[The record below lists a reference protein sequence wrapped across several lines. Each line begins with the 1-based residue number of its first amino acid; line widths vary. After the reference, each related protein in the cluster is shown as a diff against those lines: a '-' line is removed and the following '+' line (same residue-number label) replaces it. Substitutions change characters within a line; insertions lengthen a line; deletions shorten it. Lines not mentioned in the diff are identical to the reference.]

1 MQTTQNDILSF
12 DASIKGGVKKQSK
25 NAQKGGKEDGEFLSM
40 VLDAAAKKG
49 ENLSEKDLKEMAK
62 AVNLSAQT
70 AQNQQAKAPVQST
83 DVKEILGEEAAEN
96 LFENA
101 TFMQL
106 LQILEMLSGGEKISK
121 FPNFE
126 NRLAKALSNEAT
138 LNELRGAKNLNEL
151 IEIAN
156 KLNLGLENIEVTQVQ
171 ADELGEMFP
180 SLAKKDFFEPVT
192 PKKNFAFSE
201 LKNKVEEAINAN
213 EPEPKD
219 TLNKLLAAVQEEQ
232 TKPQNKSEAT
242 PTKAENNTQNLAQN
256 AKILREAVKNTNEST
271 DENEPIL
278 QDEKE
283 QKPSPKAENELNL
296 TAAKSEK
303 SVLGQDSKKINLQ
316 NLLFPEREN
325 AEEQIL
331 TETQSDNGE
340 NSEINAMVKDVIS
353 NAKAQSRNFQAVRE
367 TFDNFSSNLKEQV
380 AAYKS
385 PFMRF
390 NITLNPLNLGE
401 VEITMVNRGN
411 NLHINFNSNT
421 QTMNLFLQN
430 QAEFKNSLV
439 NMGFTELEMNFSD
452 QNQQKKEQG
461 QKSYK
466 GSKFNAEDAEHGEP
480 AAPRLELVIPRYV

>member
-25 NAQKGGKEDGEFLSM
+25 SSQKGGKEDGEFLSM

-49 ENLSEKDLKEMAK
+49 ENLSEKDLKEIAK

-70 AQNQQAKAPVQST
+70 AQNQQTKAPIQST

-126 NRLAKALSNEAT
+126 NRLAKVLSSETT

-156 KLNLGLENIEVTQVQ
+156 KLNLGLENIEVTQAQ
-171 ADELGEMFP
+171 ADELGEKFP
-180 SLAKKDFFEPVT
+180 NLAKKDFFEPVT

-232 TKPQNKSEAT
+232 NKTQPKDANA
-242 PTKAENNTQNLAQN
+242 KAQDAQNLAQN
-256 AKILREAVKNTNEST
+256 SKIIKEAVKNKDKKEAN
-271 DENEPIL
+271 L
-278 QDEKE
+278 KDEK
-283 QKPSPKAENELNL
+283 PNLKAESELNL

-316 NLLFPEREN
+316 NLLFPERES
-325 AEEQIL
+325 AEEQVL
-331 TETQSDNGE
+331 TEPQSEGSE
-340 NSEINAMVKDVIS
+340 NSELNAMVKDVIS
-353 NAKAQSRNFQAVRE
+353 NAKAQTRNFQAVRE

-411 NLHINFNSNT
+411 NLHINFSSNT

-466 GSKFNAEDAEHGEP
+466 GSKFNADDAEQGEA
-480 AAPRLELVIPRYV
+480 AAPRLELVVPRYV

>member
-25 NAQKGGKEDGEFLSM
+25 SSQKGGKEDGAFLSM

-70 AQNQQAKAPVQST
+70 AQNGQIKAPIQST

-126 NRLAKALSNEAT
+126 NRLAKALSSETT

-171 ADELGEMFP
+171 ADELGEKFP
-180 SLAKKDFFEPVT
+180 NLAKKDFFEPVT
-192 PKKNFAFSE
+192 PKKNLAFSE
-201 LKNKVEEAINAN
+201 LKNKVEETISAS

-232 TKPQNKSEAT
+232 NKAQ
-242 PTKAENNTQNLAQN
+242 PKDANAKAQDAQNLAQN
-256 AKILREAVKNTNEST
+256 SKIIKEAVKNDGEKETN
-271 DENEPIL
+271 L
-278 QDEKE
+278 KDEK
-283 QKPSPKAENELNL
+283 PNLKAENELNL

-303 SVLGQDSKKINLQ
+303 SILGQDSKKINLQ

-331 TETQSDNGE
+331 TKTQSDNGE
-340 NSEINAMVKDVIS
+340 NSELNAMVKDVIS

-411 NLHINFNSNT
+411 NLHINFSSNT

-452 QNQQKKEQG
+452 QNQSKKEQG
-461 QKSYK
+461 HKSYK
-466 GSKFNAEDAEHGEP
+466 GSKFSSDDAEQSEP
-480 AAPRLELVIPRYV
+480 AAPRLELVVPRYV

>member
-25 NAQKGGKEDGEFLSM
+25 NAQKGGKEDGAFLSM

-70 AQNQQAKAPVQST
+70 AQNGQIKAPIQST

-126 NRLAKALSNEAT
+126 NRLAKALSSETT

-156 KLNLGLENIEVTQVQ
+156 KLNLGLENIEVTQAQ
-171 ADELGEMFP
+171 ADELVEKFP

-192 PKKNFAFSE
+192 PKKNFAFSK
-201 LKNKVEEAINAN
+201 LKNKVEEAISAN

-232 TKPQNKSEAT
+232 NKTQPKDANA
-242 PTKAENNTQNLAQN
+242 KAQDAQNLAQN
-256 AKILREAVKNTNEST
+256 SKIIKEAVKNE
-271 DENEPIL
+271 
-278 QDEKE
+278 DEKE
-283 QKPSPKAENELNL
+283 ANLKDEKPNLKAESELNL

-303 SVLGQDSKKINLQ
+303 SVLSQDSKKINLQ
-316 NLLFPEREN
+316 NLLFPERES
-325 AEEQIL
+325 AEEQVL
-331 TETQSDNGE
+331 TEPQSEGSE
-340 NSEINAMVKDVIS
+340 NSELNAMVKDVIS
-353 NAKAQSRNFQAVRE
+353 NAKAQTRNFQAVRE

-411 NLHINFNSNT
+411 NLHINFSSNT

-466 GSKFNAEDAEHGEP
+466 GSKFNADGIEQVEA
-480 AAPRLELVIPRYV
+480 AAPRLELVVPRYV

>member
-25 NAQKGGKEDGEFLSM
+25 NAQKGDKEDGAFLSM

-62 AVNLSAQT
+62 AVNLSTQT
-70 AQNQQAKAPVQST
+70 AQNQQTKEPVQST

-126 NRLAKALSNEAT
+126 NRLAKALSSETT

-156 KLNLGLENIEVTQVQ
+156 KLNLGLENIEVTQEQ
-171 ADELGEMFP
+171 ADELGEKFP

-201 LKNKVEEAINAN
+201 LKNKVEETINAN

-232 TKPQNKSEAT
+232 KKTQPKDANAKVQDA
-242 PTKAENNTQNLAQN
+242 QNLAQN
-256 AKILREAVKNTNEST
+256 SKIIKEAVKNDGEKETN
-271 DENEPIL
+271 L
-278 QDEKE
+278 KDEK
-283 QKPSPKAENELNL
+283 PNLKAEGELNL
-296 TAAKSEK
+296 SAVKSEK
-303 SVLGQDSKKINLQ
+303 SGLGQDSKKINLQ
-316 NLLFPEREN
+316 NLLFPERES
-325 AEEQIL
+325 AEEQVL
-331 TETQSDNGE
+331 TEPQSEGSE
-340 NSEINAMVKDVIS
+340 NSELNAMVKDVIS
-353 NAKAQSRNFQAVRE
+353 NAKAQTRNFQAVRE

-411 NLHINFNSNT
+411 NLHINFSSNT

-466 GSKFNAEDAEHGEP
+466 GSKFNAGGTEQVEA
-480 AAPRLELVIPRYV
+480 AAPRLELVVPRYV

>member
-25 NAQKGGKEDGEFLSM
+25 NAQKGGKEDGAFLSM

-49 ENLSEKDLKEMAK
+49 ENLSDKDLKEMAK

-70 AQNQQAKAPVQST
+70 AQNGQTKAPTQST

-126 NRLAKALSNEAT
+126 NRLAKALSSETT

-156 KLNLGLENIEVTQVQ
+156 KLNLGLENIEVTQAQ
-171 ADELGEMFP
+171 ADELGEKFP

-232 TKPQNKSEAT
+232 NKTQPKDIGA
-242 PTKAENNTQNLAQN
+242 KAQDTQNLAQN
-256 AKILREAVKNTNEST
+256 SKIIKEAVKNEGEKEAN
-271 DENEPIL
+271 L
-278 QDEKE
+278 KDEK
-283 QKPSPKAENELNL
+283 PNPKAEGELNL
-296 TAAKSEK
+296 TATKSEK
-303 SVLGQDSKKINLQ
+303 SGLGQDSKKINLQ
-316 NLLFPEREN
+316 NLLFPERES

-331 TETQSDNGE
+331 TETQSEGGE
-340 NSEINAMVKDVIS
+340 NSELNAMVKDVIS
-353 NAKAQSRNFQAVRE
+353 NAKAQTRNFQAVRE

-452 QNQQKKEQG
+452 QNQPKKEQG

-466 GSKFNAEDAEHGEP
+466 GSKFNADDAEQGEP
-480 AAPRLELVIPRYV
+480 VAPRLELVVPRYV

>member
-25 NAQKGGKEDGEFLSM
+25 SSQKGGKEDGAFLSM

-62 AVNLSAQT
+62 AVNLSTQT
-70 AQNQQAKAPVQST
+70 AQNQQTKAPIQST

-126 NRLAKALSNEAT
+126 NRLAKALSSETT

-156 KLNLGLENIEVTQVQ
+156 KLNLGLENIEVTQAQ
-171 ADELGEMFP
+171 ADELGEKFP
-180 SLAKKDFFEPVT
+180 SLAKKDFFEPVV

-201 LKNKVEEAINAN
+201 LKNKVEETISAS

-232 TKPQNKSEAT
+232 NKAQ
-242 PTKAENNTQNLAQN
+242 PKDANAKAQDAQNLAQN
-256 AKILREAVKNTNEST
+256 SKIIKEAVKNDGEKETN
-271 DENEPIL
+271 L
-278 QDEKE
+278 KDEK
-283 QKPSPKAENELNL
+283 PNLKAENELNL

-316 NLLFPEREN
+316 NLLFPERES

-340 NSEINAMVKDVIS
+340 NSELNAMVKDVIS

-466 GSKFNAEDAEHGEP
+466 GSKFSSDDAEQSEP
-480 AAPRLELVIPRYV
+480 SAPRLELVVPRYV

>member
-12 DASIKGGVKKQSK
+12 DASVKGGVKKQSK
-25 NAQKGGKEDGEFLSM
+25 SSQKGGKEDGAFLSM

-70 AQNQQAKAPVQST
+70 TQNQQTKAPIQST

-126 NRLAKALSNEAT
+126 NRLAKALSSETT

-156 KLNLGLENIEVTQVQ
+156 KLNLGLENIEVTQAQ
-171 ADELGEMFP
+171 ADELGEKFP
-180 SLAKKDFFEPVT
+180 SLAKKDFFEPVV

-201 LKNKVEEAINAN
+201 LKNKVEETISAS

-232 TKPQNKSEAT
+232 NKAQ
-242 PTKAENNTQNLAQN
+242 PKDANAKAQDAQNLAQN
-256 AKILREAVKNTNEST
+256 SKIIKEAVKNDGEKETN
-271 DENEPIL
+271 L
-278 QDEKE
+278 KDEK
-283 QKPSPKAENELNL
+283 PNLKAESELNL

-325 AEEQIL
+325 NEEQIL

-340 NSEINAMVKDVIS
+340 NSELNAMVKDVIS

-466 GSKFNAEDAEHGEP
+466 GSKFNAGGAEQGEA
-480 AAPRLELVIPRYV
+480 AAPRLELVVPRYV

>member
-12 DASIKGGVKKQSK
+12 DASIKGDVKKQSK
-25 NAQKGGKEDGEFLSM
+25 NAQKGGKEDGAFLSM

-70 AQNQQAKAPVQST
+70 AQNQQTKAPIQST

-126 NRLAKALSNEAT
+126 NRLAKALSSETT

-171 ADELGEMFP
+171 ADELGEKFP

-201 LKNKVEEAINAN
+201 LKNKVEETINAN

-219 TLNKLLAAVQEEQ
+219 TLNKLLQEVS
-232 TKPQNKSEAT
+232 KPKTQSNET
-242 PTKAENNTQNLAQN
+242 TTVNKAEEVSEENISALNAKNVKEKPENNNTADE
-256 AKILREAVKNTNEST
+256 ILKADKKE
-271 DENEPIL
+271 
-278 QDEKE
+278 EKR
-283 QKPSPKAENELNL
+283 
-296 TAAKSEK
+296 
-303 SVLGQDSKKINLQ
+303 VNLQ
-316 NLLFPEREN
+316 SLLYPEREQDQG
-325 AEEQIL
+325 EQ
-331 TETQSDNGE
+331 TEQNSNQNSD
-340 NSEINAMVKDVIS
+340 SELNAMVKDVIS
-353 NAKAQSRNFQAVRE
+353 NAKAQTRNFQAVRE

-452 QNQQKKEQG
+452 QNQPKKEQG

-466 GSKFNAEDAEHGEP
+466 GSKFNADDAEQSEP
-480 AAPRLELVIPRYV
+480 STPRLELVVPRYV

>member
-70 AQNQQAKAPVQST
+70 AQNGQIKAPIQST

-126 NRLAKALSNEAT
+126 NRLAKALSSETT

-156 KLNLGLENIEVTQVQ
+156 KLNLGLENIEVTQAQ
-171 ADELGEMFP
+171 ADELGEKFP
-180 SLAKKDFFEPVT
+180 SLAKKDFFESVA

-201 LKNKVEEAINAN
+201 LKNKVEETINAS

-232 TKPQNKSEAT
+232 NKAQ
-242 PTKAENNTQNLAQN
+242 PKDANAKAQDAQNLAQN
-256 AKILREAVKNTNEST
+256 SKIIKEAVKNK
-271 DENEPIL
+271 
-278 QDEKE
+278 DEKE
-283 QKPSPKAENELNL
+283 ANLKDEKPNFKAESELNL

-316 NLLFPEREN
+316 NLLFPERES
-325 AEEQIL
+325 AEEQVL
-331 TETQSDNGE
+331 TEPQSEGSE
-340 NSEINAMVKDVIS
+340 NSELNAMVKDVIS
-353 NAKAQSRNFQAVRE
+353 NAKAQTRNFQAVRE

-411 NLHINFNSNT
+411 NLHINFSSNT

-466 GSKFNAEDAEHGEP
+466 GSKFNADGTEQVEA
-480 AAPRLELVIPRYV
+480 AAPRLELVVPRYV

>member
-25 NAQKGGKEDGEFLSM
+25 NAQKGGKEDGVFLSM

-70 AQNQQAKAPVQST
+70 AQNGQIKAPIQST

-126 NRLAKALSNEAT
+126 NRLAKALSSETT

-156 KLNLGLENIEVTQVQ
+156 KLNLGLENIEVTQAQ
-171 ADELGEMFP
+171 ADELGEKFP

-232 TKPQNKSEAT
+232 NKAQ
-242 PTKAENNTQNLAQN
+242 PKDANLAQN
-256 AKILREAVKNTNEST
+256 SKIIKEAVKNE
-271 DENEPIL
+271 
-278 QDEKE
+278 DEKE
-283 QKPSPKAENELNL
+283 VNLKDEKPNLKAESELNL
-296 TAAKSEK
+296 TAVKSEK
-303 SVLGQDSKKINLQ
+303 SGLGQDSKKINLQ
-316 NLLFPEREN
+316 NLLFPERESV
-325 AEEQIL
+325 EEQVL
-331 TETQSDNGE
+331 TEPQSDGSE
-340 NSEINAMVKDVIS
+340 NSELNAMVKDVIS
-353 NAKAQSRNFQAVRE
+353 NAKAQTRNFQAVRE
-367 TFDNFSSNLKEQV
+367 TLDNFSSNLKEQV

-411 NLHINFNSNT
+411 NLHINFSSNT

-466 GSKFNAEDAEHGEP
+466 GSKFNADGTEQVEA
-480 AAPRLELVIPRYV
+480 AAPRLELVVPRYV

>member
-25 NAQKGGKEDGEFLSM
+25 NAQKGGKEDGAFLSM

-49 ENLSEKDLKEMAK
+49 ENLSEKDLKEIAK

-70 AQNQQAKAPVQST
+70 VQNGQIKAPIQST
-83 DVKEILGEEAAEN
+83 DVKEILGEEAAKN

-126 NRLAKALSNEAT
+126 NRLAKALSSETT

-156 KLNLGLENIEVTQVQ
+156 KLNLGLENIEVTQEQ
-171 ADELGEMFP
+171 ADELGEKFP
-180 SLAKKDFFEPVT
+180 SLAKKDFFESVA

-201 LKNKVEEAINAN
+201 LKNKVEEAISAN

-232 TKPQNKSEAT
+232 NKAR
-242 PTKAENNTQNLAQN
+242 PKDANAKAQDTQNLAQN
-256 AKILREAVKNTNEST
+256 SKIIKEAVKNE
-271 DENEPIL
+271 
-278 QDEKE
+278 DEKE
-283 QKPSPKAENELNL
+283 ANLKDEKPNLKAESELNL

-303 SVLGQDSKKINLQ
+303 SGFGQDSKKINLQ
-316 NLLFPEREN
+316 NLLFPERES
-325 AEEQIL
+325 AEEQVL
-331 TETQSDNGE
+331 TEPQSEGSE
-340 NSEINAMVKDVIS
+340 NSELNAMVKDVIS
-353 NAKAQSRNFQAVRE
+353 NAKAQTRNFQAVRE

-411 NLHINFNSNT
+411 NLHINFSSNT

-466 GSKFNAEDAEHGEP
+466 GSKFNAGGTEQGEP
-480 AAPRLELVIPRYV
+480 VAPRLELVVPRYV

>member
-25 NAQKGGKEDGEFLSM
+25 NVQKGGKEDGEFLSM

-70 AQNQQAKAPVQST
+70 AQNQQTKAPIQST

-126 NRLAKALSNEAT
+126 NRLAKALSSETT

-156 KLNLGLENIEVTQVQ
+156 KLNLGLENIEVTQAQ
-171 ADELGEMFP
+171 ADELGEKFP

-201 LKNKVEEAINAN
+201 LKNKVEDTISAS

-232 TKPQNKSEAT
+232 NKAR
-242 PTKAENNTQNLAQN
+242 PKDIGAKAQDAQNLAQN
-256 AKILREAVKNTNEST
+256 SKIIKEAVKNDGEKETN
-271 DENEPIL
+271 L
-278 QDEKE
+278 KDEK
-283 QKPSPKAENELNL
+283 PNLKAESELNL

-340 NSEINAMVKDVIS
+340 NNELNAMVKDVIS

-367 TFDNFSSNLKEQV
+367 TLDNFSSNLKEQV

-411 NLHINFNSNT
+411 NLHINFSSNT

-452 QNQQKKEQG
+452 QNQPKKEQG

-466 GSKFNAEDAEHGEP
+466 GSKFGSGNAEQSEP
-480 AAPRLELVIPRYV
+480 SAPRLELVVPRYV

>member
-25 NAQKGGKEDGEFLSM
+25 NAQKGGKEDGAFLSM

-70 AQNQQAKAPVQST
+70 VQNGQIKAPIQST

-126 NRLAKALSNEAT
+126 NRLAKALSSETT

-156 KLNLGLENIEVTQVQ
+156 KLNLGLENIEVTQAQ
-171 ADELGEMFP
+171 ADELGEKFP

-232 TKPQNKSEAT
+232 NKAQ
-242 PTKAENNTQNLAQN
+242 PKDANTKAQDTQNLAQN
-256 AKILREAVKNTNEST
+256 SKIIKEAVKNE
-271 DENEPIL
+271 
-278 QDEKE
+278 DEKE
-283 QKPSPKAENELNL
+283 ANLKDEKPNLKAEGELNL

-303 SVLGQDSKKINLQ
+303 SGLSQDSKKINLQ
-316 NLLFPEREN
+316 NLLFPERES

-331 TETQSDNGE
+331 TETQSEGSE
-340 NSEINAMVKDVIS
+340 NSELNAMVKDVIS

-411 NLHINFNSNT
+411 NLHINFSSNT

-466 GSKFNAEDAEHGEP
+466 GSKFNAGDTEQVEA
-480 AAPRLELVIPRYV
+480 AAPRLELVVPRYV

>member
-25 NAQKGGKEDGEFLSM
+25 NAQKGGKEDGAFLSM
-40 VLDAAAKKG
+40 VLDAAAKQG

-70 AQNQQAKAPVQST
+70 VQNGQIKAPIQST

-126 NRLAKALSNEAT
+126 NRLAKALSSETT

-156 KLNLGLENIEVTQVQ
+156 KLNLGLENIEVTQEQ
-171 ADELGEMFP
+171 ADELGEKFL

-232 TKPQNKSEAT
+232 NKAR
-242 PTKAENNTQNLAQN
+242 PKDIGAKAQDTQNLAQN
-256 AKILREAVKNTNEST
+256 SKIIKEAVKNE
-271 DENEPIL
+271 
-278 QDEKE
+278 DEKE
-283 QKPSPKAENELNL
+283 ANLKEEKPDLKAEGELNL

-303 SVLGQDSKKINLQ
+303 SGLGQDSKKINLQ
-316 NLLFPEREN
+316 NLLFPERES
-325 AEEQIL
+325 AEEQVL
-331 TETQSDNGE
+331 TEPQSEGSE
-340 NSEINAMVKDVIS
+340 NSELSAMVKDVIS
-353 NAKAQSRNFQAVRE
+353 NAKAQTRNFQAVRE

-411 NLHINFNSNT
+411 NLHINFSSNT

-466 GSKFNAEDAEHGEP
+466 GSKFNAGGTEQVEA
-480 AAPRLELVIPRYV
+480 AAPRLELVVPRYV

>member
-25 NAQKGGKEDGEFLSM
+25 NAQKGGKEDGAFLSM

-70 AQNQQAKAPVQST
+70 VQNGQIKAPIQST

-126 NRLAKALSNEAT
+126 NRLAKALSSETT

-156 KLNLGLENIEVTQVQ
+156 KLNLGLENIEVTQAQ
-171 ADELGEMFP
+171 ADELGEKFP

-201 LKNKVEEAINAN
+201 LKNKVEETINAS

-232 TKPQNKSEAT
+232 NKAQ
-242 PTKAENNTQNLAQN
+242 PKDANAKAQDVQNLAQN
-256 AKILREAVKNTNEST
+256 SKIIKEAVKNE
-271 DENEPIL
+271 
-278 QDEKE
+278 DEKE
-283 QKPSPKAENELNL
+283 ANLKDEKPNLKAESELNL

-303 SVLGQDSKKINLQ
+303 SGLGQDSKKINLQ
-316 NLLFPEREN
+316 NLLFPERES
-325 AEEQIL
+325 AEEQVL
-331 TETQSDNGE
+331 TEPQSEGSE
-340 NSEINAMVKDVIS
+340 NSELNAMAKDVIS
-353 NAKAQSRNFQAVRE
+353 NAKAQTRNFQAVRE

-411 NLHINFNSNT
+411 NLHINFSSNT

-466 GSKFNAEDAEHGEP
+466 GSKFNADGTDQVEA
-480 AAPRLELVIPRYV
+480 AAPRLELVVPRYV

>member
-25 NAQKGGKEDGEFLSM
+25 NAQKGGKEDGEFLSI

-62 AVNLSAQT
+62 AVNLSTQT
-70 AQNQQAKAPVQST
+70 AQNGQTKAPIQST

-126 NRLAKALSNEAT
+126 NRLAKALSSETT

-201 LKNKVEEAINAN
+201 LKNKVEETINAN
-213 EPEPKD
+213 EPAPKD

-232 TKPQNKSEAT
+232 TKPQNKPEAT

-256 AKILREAVKNTNEST
+256 AKILRDAVKNINEST
-271 DENEPIL
+271 DESEPIS

-283 QKPSPKAENELNL
+283 QKPNLKAESELNL

-303 SVLGQDSKKINLQ
+303 SGLGQDSKKINLQ
-316 NLLFPEREN
+316 NLLFPERES
-325 AEEQIL
+325 AEEQVL
-331 TETQSDNGE
+331 TEPQSEGSE
-340 NSEINAMVKDVIS
+340 NSELNAMVKDVIS
-353 NAKAQSRNFQAVRE
+353 NAKAQTRNFQAVRE

-411 NLHINFNSNT
+411 NLHINFSSNT

-466 GSKFNAEDAEHGEP
+466 GSKINAGGTEQVEA
-480 AAPRLELVIPRYV
+480 AAPRLELVVPRYV

>member
-25 NAQKGGKEDGEFLSM
+25 SSQKGGKEDGAFLSM

-70 AQNQQAKAPVQST
+70 AQNGQTKAPIQST

-126 NRLAKALSNEAT
+126 NRLAKALSSETT

-156 KLNLGLENIEVTQVQ
+156 KLNLGLENIEVTQEQ
-171 ADELGEMFP
+171 ADELGEKFP

-201 LKNKVEEAINAN
+201 LKNKVEEAISAS

-232 TKPQNKSEAT
+232 NKAQ
-242 PTKAENNTQNLAQN
+242 PKDLGAKAQDAQNLAQN
-256 AKILREAVKNTNEST
+256 SKIIKEAVKNDGEKETN
-271 DENEPIL
+271 L
-278 QDEKE
+278 KDEK
-283 QKPSPKAENELNL
+283 PNLKAENELNL
-296 TAAKSEK
+296 TTAKSEK

-340 NSEINAMVKDVIS
+340 NSELNAMVKDVIS

-466 GSKFNAEDAEHGEP
+466 GSKFNAGGTEQVEA
-480 AAPRLELVIPRYV
+480 AAPRLELVVPRYV

>member
-25 NAQKGGKEDGEFLSM
+25 SSQKGGKEDGAFLSM

-62 AVNLSAQT
+62 AVNLSTQT
-70 AQNQQAKAPVQST
+70 AQNQQAKAPIQST

-126 NRLAKALSNEAT
+126 NRLAKVLSSETT

-156 KLNLGLENIEVTQVQ
+156 KLNLGLENIEVTQAQ
-171 ADELGEMFP
+171 ADELGEKFP
-180 SLAKKDFFEPVT
+180 NLAKKDFFEPVT

-201 LKNKVEEAINAN
+201 LKNKVEETISAN
-213 EPEPKD
+213 EPAPKD

-232 TKPQNKSEAT
+232 NKAQ
-242 PTKAENNTQNLAQN
+242 PKDANAKAQDAQNLAQN
-256 AKILREAVKNTNEST
+256 SKIIKEAVKNDGEKETN
-271 DENEPIL
+271 L
-278 QDEKE
+278 KDEK
-283 QKPSPKAENELNL
+283 PNLKAESELNL

-340 NSEINAMVKDVIS
+340 NSELNAMVKDVIS

-466 GSKFNAEDAEHGEP
+466 GSKFSAEDAEQGELI
-480 AAPRLELVIPRYV
+480 APRLELVVPRYV

>member
-70 AQNQQAKAPVQST
+70 AQNQQTKAPIQST

-156 KLNLGLENIEVTQVQ
+156 KLNLGLENIEVTQAQ
-171 ADELGEMFP
+171 ADDLGEKFP

-219 TLNKLLAAVQEEQ
+219 TLNKLLQEVS
-232 TKPQNKSEAT
+232 KPKTQSNETTTVNKVEEVSEENISALNAKNVKEK
-242 PTKAENNTQNLAQN
+242 PENNSA
-256 AKILREAVKNTNEST
+256 ADEILKADKKE
-271 DENEPIL
+271 
-278 QDEKE
+278 EKR
-283 QKPSPKAENELNL
+283 
-296 TAAKSEK
+296 
-303 SVLGQDSKKINLQ
+303 VNLQ
-316 NLLFPEREN
+316 SLLYPEREQDQG
-325 AEEQIL
+325 EQ
-331 TETQSDNGE
+331 TEQNSNQNSD
-340 NSEINAMVKDVIS
+340 SELNAMVKDVIS
-353 NAKAQSRNFQAVRE
+353 NAKAQTRNFQAVRE

-452 QNQQKKEQG
+452 QNQPKKEQG
-461 QKSYK
+461 QKGYK
-466 GSKFNAEDAEHGEP
+466 GSKFSSDDTEQGEP
-480 AAPRLELVIPRYV
+480 TAPRLELVIPRYV

>member
-25 NAQKGGKEDGEFLSM
+25 SSQKGGKEDGAFLSM

-70 AQNQQAKAPVQST
+70 AQNQQTKAPIQST

-126 NRLAKALSNEAT
+126 NRLAKALSSETT

-156 KLNLGLENIEVTQVQ
+156 KLNLGLENIEVTQAQ
-171 ADELGEMFP
+171 ADELGEKFP
-180 SLAKKDFFEPVT
+180 NLAKKDFFEPVT

-201 LKNKVEEAINAN
+201 LKNKVEETISAS
-213 EPEPKD
+213 EPAPKD
-219 TLNKLLAAVQEEQ
+219 TLNKLLQEVS
-232 TKPQNKSEAT
+232 KPKTQNNET
-242 PTKAENNTQNLAQN
+242 VTVNKAEEVSEENISALNTKNVKEKPENNN
-256 AKILREAVKNTNEST
+256 AADEILKADKKE
-271 DENEPIL
+271 
-278 QDEKE
+278 EKR
-283 QKPSPKAENELNL
+283 
-296 TAAKSEK
+296 
-303 SVLGQDSKKINLQ
+303 VNLQ
-316 NLLFPEREN
+316 SLLYPEREQDQG
-325 AEEQIL
+325 EQ
-331 TETQSDNGE
+331 TEQNSNQNSD
-340 NSEINAMVKDVIS
+340 SELNAMVKDVIS

-452 QNQQKKEQG
+452 QNQPKKEQG

-466 GSKFNAEDAEHGEP
+466 GSKFSSDDAEQSEP
-480 AAPRLELVIPRYV
+480 SAPRLELVVPRYV

>member
-70 AQNQQAKAPVQST
+70 AQNQQTKAPIQST

-126 NRLAKALSNEAT
+126 NRLAKALSSEMT

-171 ADELGEMFP
+171 ADELDEMFP
-180 SLAKKDFFEPVT
+180 SLAKKDFFEPVV
-192 PKKNFAFSE
+192 PKKNFVFSE
-201 LKNKVEEAINAN
+201 LKNKVEETINAN

-219 TLNKLLAAVQEEQ
+219 TLNKLLQEVS
-232 TKPQNKSEAT
+232 KPKTQSNET
-242 PTKAENNTQNLAQN
+242 TTVNKAEEVTEENISALNTKNVKEKPENNN
-256 AKILREAVKNTNEST
+256 AADEILKADKKE
-271 DENEPIL
+271 
-278 QDEKE
+278 EKR
-283 QKPSPKAENELNL
+283 
-296 TAAKSEK
+296 
-303 SVLGQDSKKINLQ
+303 VNLQ
-316 NLLFPEREN
+316 SLLYPEREQDQG
-325 AEEQIL
+325 EQ
-331 TETQSDNGE
+331 TEQNSNQNSD
-340 NSEINAMVKDVIS
+340 SELNEMVKDVIS
-353 NAKAQSRNFQAVRE
+353 NAKAQTRNFQAVRE

-411 NLHINFNSNT
+411 NLHINFSSNT

-430 QAEFKNSLV
+430 QTEFKNSLV

-452 QNQQKKEQG
+452 QNQPKKEQG

-466 GSKFNAEDAEHGEP
+466 GSKFNADDAEQGEA
-480 AAPRLELVIPRYV
+480 AAPRLELVVPRYV

>member
-25 NAQKGGKEDGEFLSM
+25 SSQKSGKEDGEFLSM

-70 AQNQQAKAPVQST
+70 AQNQQTKAPIQST

-126 NRLAKALSNEAT
+126 NRLAKVLSSETT

-156 KLNLGLENIEVTQVQ
+156 KLNLGLENIEVTQAQ
-171 ADELGEMFP
+171 ADELGEKFP

-201 LKNKVEEAINAN
+201 LKNKVEETISAS

-232 TKPQNKSEAT
+232 NKAQ
-242 PTKAENNTQNLAQN
+242 PKDANAKAQDAQNLAQN
-256 AKILREAVKNTNEST
+256 SKIIKEAVKN
-271 DENEPIL
+271 DG
-278 QDEKE
+278 EKE
-283 QKPSPKAENELNL
+283 TNLKDETPSLKAESELTL
-296 TAAKSEK
+296 SAAKSEK
-303 SVLGQDSKKINLQ
+303 SGLGQDSKKINLQ
-316 NLLFPEREN
+316 NLLFPERES
-325 AEEQIL
+325 AEEQVL
-331 TETQSDNGE
+331 TEPQGEGSE
-340 NSEINAMVKDVIS
+340 NSELNAMVKDVIS

-452 QNQQKKEQG
+452 QNQPKKEQG

-466 GSKFNAEDAEHGEP
+466 GSKFSSDDTEQSEP
-480 AAPRLELVIPRYV
+480 VAPRLELVVPRYV

>member
-25 NAQKGGKEDGEFLSM
+25 SSQKGGKEDGAFLSM

-70 AQNQQAKAPVQST
+70 AQNQQTKAPIQST

-96 LFENA
+96 LFENT

-126 NRLAKALSNEAT
+126 NRLAKALSSETT

-156 KLNLGLENIEVTQVQ
+156 KLNLGLENIEVTQAQ
-171 ADELGEMFP
+171 ADELGEKFP
-180 SLAKKDFFEPVT
+180 NLAKKDFFEPVA

-201 LKNKVEEAINAN
+201 LKNKVEETINAS

-232 TKPQNKSEAT
+232 NKAQ
-242 PTKAENNTQNLAQN
+242 PKDANAKAQDAQNLAQN
-256 AKILREAVKNTNEST
+256 SKIIKEAVKNE
-271 DENEPIL
+271 
-278 QDEKE
+278 DEKE
-283 QKPSPKAENELNL
+283 ANLKDEKPNLKAEGELNL

-303 SVLGQDSKKINLQ
+303 SGLGQDSKKINLQ

-331 TETQSDNGE
+331 TETQSEGSE
-340 NSEINAMVKDVIS
+340 NSELNAMVKDVIS
-353 NAKAQSRNFQAVRE
+353 NAKAQTRNFQAVRE

-466 GSKFNAEDAEHGEP
+466 GSKFNAGGAEQGEA
-480 AAPRLELVIPRYV
+480 AAPRLELVVPRYV

>member
-25 NAQKGGKEDGEFLSM
+25 SSQKGGKEDGAFLSM

-62 AVNLSAQT
+62 AVNLSTQT
-70 AQNQQAKAPVQST
+70 AQNQQTKAPIQST

-126 NRLAKALSNEAT
+126 NRLAKALSSETT

-156 KLNLGLENIEVTQVQ
+156 KLNLGLENIEVTQAQ
-171 ADELGEMFP
+171 ADELGEKFP
-180 SLAKKDFFEPVT
+180 SLAKKDFFEPVV

-201 LKNKVEEAINAN
+201 LKNKVEETISAS

-232 TKPQNKSEAT
+232 NKAQ
-242 PTKAENNTQNLAQN
+242 PKDANAKAQDAQNLAQN
-256 AKILREAVKNTNEST
+256 SKIIKEAVKNDGEKETN
-271 DENEPIL
+271 L
-278 QDEKE
+278 KDEK
-283 QKPSPKAENELNL
+283 PNLKAESELNL

-340 NSEINAMVKDVIS
+340 NSELNAMVKDVIS
-353 NAKAQSRNFQAVRE
+353 NAKAQTRNFQAVRE

-411 NLHINFNSNT
+411 NLHINFSSNT

-466 GSKFNAEDAEHGEP
+466 GSKFNAGGAEQGEA
-480 AAPRLELVIPRYV
+480 AAPRLELVVPRYV

>member
-70 AQNQQAKAPVQST
+70 AQSGQTKAPIQST

-126 NRLAKALSNEAT
+126 NRLAKALSSETT

-156 KLNLGLENIEVTQVQ
+156 KLNLGLENIEVTQAQ
-171 ADELGEMFP
+171 ADELGEKFP

-232 TKPQNKSEAT
+232 NKAR
-242 PTKAENNTQNLAQN
+242 PKDIGAKAQDTQNLAQN
-256 AKILREAVKNTNEST
+256 SKIIKEAVKNE
-271 DENEPIL
+271 
-278 QDEKE
+278 DEKE
-283 QKPSPKAENELNL
+283 ANLKDEKPNLKAESELNL

-303 SVLGQDSKKINLQ
+303 SGLGQDSKKINLQ
-316 NLLFPEREN
+316 NLLFPERES
-325 AEEQIL
+325 AEEEVL
-331 TETQSDNGE
+331 TEPQSDGSE
-340 NSEINAMVKDVIS
+340 NSELNAMVKDVIS
-353 NAKAQSRNFQAVRE
+353 NAKAQTRNFQAVRE

-411 NLHINFNSNT
+411 NLHINFSSNT

-466 GSKFNAEDAEHGEP
+466 GSKFNADGTDQVEA
-480 AAPRLELVIPRYV
+480 AAPRLELVVPRYV

>member
-25 NAQKGGKEDGEFLSM
+25 NAQKGGKEDGVFLSM

-70 AQNQQAKAPVQST
+70 AQNGQTKAPIQST

-126 NRLAKALSNEAT
+126 NRLAKALSSETT

-156 KLNLGLENIEVTQVQ
+156 KLNLGLENIEVTQEQ
-171 ADELGEMFP
+171 ADKLGEKFP
-180 SLAKKDFFEPVT
+180 NLAKKDFFEPVT

-201 LKNKVEEAINAN
+201 LKNKVEETISAS

-232 TKPQNKSEAT
+232 NKAR
-242 PTKAENNTQNLAQN
+242 PKDIGAKAQDAQNLAQN
-256 AKILREAVKNTNEST
+256 SKIIKEAVKNDGEKETN
-271 DENEPIL
+271 L
-278 QDEKE
+278 KDEK
-283 QKPSPKAENELNL
+283 PNLKAESELNL

-340 NSEINAMVKDVIS
+340 NNELNAMVKDVIS
-353 NAKAQSRNFQAVRE
+353 NAKAQSKNFQAVRE

-411 NLHINFNSNT
+411 NLHINFSSNT

-452 QNQQKKEQG
+452 QNQPKKEQG

-466 GSKFNAEDAEHGEP
+466 GSKFNAGGTEQVEA
-480 AAPRLELVIPRYV
+480 AAPRLELVVPRYV

>member
-25 NAQKGGKEDGEFLSM
+25 SSQKGGKEDGAFLSM

-70 AQNQQAKAPVQST
+70 AQNQQTKAPIQST

-126 NRLAKALSNEAT
+126 NRLAKALSSETT

-156 KLNLGLENIEVTQVQ
+156 KLNLGLENIEVTQAQ
-171 ADELGEMFP
+171 ADELGEKFP
-180 SLAKKDFFEPVT
+180 NLAKKDFFEPVA

-201 LKNKVEEAINAN
+201 LKNKVEEAINAS

-219 TLNKLLAAVQEEQ
+219 TLNKLLAVVQEEQ
-232 TKPQNKSEAT
+232 NKAR
-242 PTKAENNTQNLAQN
+242 PKDANAKAQDAQNLAQN
-256 AKILREAVKNTNEST
+256 SKIIKEAVKNE
-271 DENEPIL
+271 
-278 QDEKE
+278 DEKE
-283 QKPSPKAENELNL
+283 ANLKEEKPNLKAESELNL
-296 TAAKSEK
+296 SAAKSEK

-316 NLLFPEREN
+316 NLLFPERES
-325 AEEQIL
+325 AEEQVL
-331 TETQSDNGE
+331 TEPQSEGSE
-340 NSEINAMVKDVIS
+340 NSELNAMVKDVIS
-353 NAKAQSRNFQAVRE
+353 NAKAQTRNFQAVRE

-411 NLHINFNSNT
+411 NLHINFSSNT

-466 GSKFNAEDAEHGEP
+466 GSKFNAGGTEQVEA
-480 AAPRLELVIPRYV
+480 AAPRLELVVPRYV

>member
-25 NAQKGGKEDGEFLSM
+25 NAQKGGKEDGAFLSM

-70 AQNQQAKAPVQST
+70 AQNGQIKAPIQST
-83 DVKEILGEEAAEN
+83 DVKEMLGEEAAEN

-126 NRLAKALSNEAT
+126 NRLAKALSSETT

-156 KLNLGLENIEVTQVQ
+156 KLNLGLENIEVTQAQ
-171 ADELGEMFP
+171 ADELGEKFP

-232 TKPQNKSEAT
+232 NKAQ
-242 PTKAENNTQNLAQN
+242 PKDANTKAQDTQNLAQN
-256 AKILREAVKNTNEST
+256 SKIIKEAAKN
-271 DENEPIL
+271 ENEKEVNL
-278 QDEKE
+278 KDEK
-283 QKPSPKAENELNL
+283 PSLKAESELNL
-296 TAAKSEK
+296 SAAKSEK
-303 SVLGQDSKKINLQ
+303 SGLGQDSKKINLQ
-316 NLLFPEREN
+316 NLLFPERES
-325 AEEQIL
+325 AEEQVL
-331 TETQSDNGE
+331 TEPQSDGSE
-340 NSEINAMVKDVIS
+340 NSELNAMVKDVIS
-353 NAKAQSRNFQAVRE
+353 NAKAQTRNFQAVRE

-411 NLHINFNSNT
+411 NLHINFSSNT

-466 GSKFNAEDAEHGEP
+466 GSKFNADGADQVEA
-480 AAPRLELVIPRYV
+480 AAPRLELVVPRYV

>member
-25 NAQKGGKEDGEFLSM
+25 SSQKGGKEDGEFLSM
-40 VLDAAAKKG
+40 VLDAAAKEG
-49 ENLSEKDLKEMAK
+49 EYLSEKDLKEIAK

-70 AQNQQAKAPVQST
+70 AQNGQIKAPIQST

-180 SLAKKDFFEPVT
+180 SLAKKDFFEPVV

-201 LKNKVEEAINAN
+201 LKNKVEETINAN

-219 TLNKLLAAVQEEQ
+219 TLNKLLQEVSKPKTQSNETTTVNKAEEVTEENISALNTKNIKEKPENNSAADEILKADKKEEKRVNLQSLLYPDREQDQGEQ
-232 TKPQNKSEAT
+232 TEQNS
-242 PTKAENNTQNLAQN
+242 NQN
-256 AKILREAVKNTNEST
+256 S
-271 DENEPIL
+271 D
-278 QDEKE
+278 
-283 QKPSPKAENELNL
+283 NEL
-296 TAAKSEK
+296 
-303 SVLGQDSKKINLQ
+303 
-316 NLLFPEREN
+316 
-325 AEEQIL
+325 
-331 TETQSDNGE
+331 
-340 NSEINAMVKDVIS
+340 NAMVKDVIS
-353 NAKAQSRNFQAVRE
+353 NAKAQTRNFQAVRE

-452 QNQQKKEQG
+452 QNQPKKEQG

-466 GSKFNAEDAEHGEP
+466 GSKFNADDAEQSEP
-480 AAPRLELVIPRYV
+480 STPRLELVVPRYV

>member
-1 MQTTQNDILSF
+1 MTQNDILSF
-12 DASIKGGVKKQSK
+12 DASIKGGVKKQGKSS
-25 NAQKGGKEDGEFLSM
+25 QKSGKEDGEFLSM

-70 AQNQQAKAPVQST
+70 AQNGQIKAPIQST

-171 ADELGEMFP
+171 ADELGEKFP
-180 SLAKKDFFEPVT
+180 SLAKKDFFEPVI

-201 LKNKVEEAINAN
+201 LKNKVEETINAN
-213 EPEPKD
+213 EPAPKD
-219 TLNKLLAAVQEEQ
+219 TLNKLLQEVSKPKTQNSETVAV
-232 TKPQNKSEAT
+232 N
-242 PTKAENNTQNLAQN
+242 KAEEVSEENISSLNTKNIKEKPENNN
-256 AKILREAVKNTNEST
+256 AADEILKADKKE
-271 DENEPIL
+271 
-278 QDEKE
+278 EKR
-283 QKPSPKAENELNL
+283 
-296 TAAKSEK
+296 
-303 SVLGQDSKKINLQ
+303 VNLQ
-316 NLLFPEREN
+316 SLLYPEREQDQG
-325 AEEQIL
+325 EQ
-331 TETQSDNGE
+331 TEQNSNQNSD
-340 NSEINAMVKDVIS
+340 SELNAMVKDVIS

-411 NLHINFNSNT
+411 NLHINFSSNT

-430 QAEFKNSLV
+430 QAEFKNSLI

-452 QNQQKKEQG
+452 QNQPKKEQG

-466 GSKFNAEDAEHGEP
+466 GSKFSSDDADQGE
-480 AAPRLELVIPRYV
+480 ASAPRLELVVPRYV

>member
-12 DASIKGGVKKQSK
+12 DASIKGDVKKQSK
-25 NAQKGGKEDGEFLSM
+25 NAQKGGKEDGAFLSM

-70 AQNQQAKAPVQST
+70 AQNQQTKAPIQST

-126 NRLAKALSNEAT
+126 NRLAKALSSETT

-156 KLNLGLENIEVTQVQ
+156 KLNLGLENIEVTQAQ
-171 ADELGEMFP
+171 ADELGEKFP

-201 LKNKVEEAINAN
+201 LKNKVEETINAN

-219 TLNKLLAAVQEEQ
+219 TLNKLLQEVS
-232 TKPQNKSEAT
+232 KPKTQSNET
-242 PTKAENNTQNLAQN
+242 TTVNKAEEVSEENISALNAKNVKEKPENNNTADE
-256 AKILREAVKNTNEST
+256 ILKADKKE
-271 DENEPIL
+271 
-278 QDEKE
+278 EKR
-283 QKPSPKAENELNL
+283 
-296 TAAKSEK
+296 
-303 SVLGQDSKKINLQ
+303 VNLQ
-316 NLLFPEREN
+316 SLLYPEREQDQG
-325 AEEQIL
+325 EQ
-331 TETQSDNGE
+331 TEQNSNQNSD
-340 NSEINAMVKDVIS
+340 SELNAMVKDVIS
-353 NAKAQSRNFQAVRE
+353 NAKAQTRNFQAVRE

-411 NLHINFNSNT
+411 NLHINFSSNT

-430 QAEFKNSLV
+430 QTEFKNSLV

-452 QNQQKKEQG
+452 QNQPKKEQG

-466 GSKFNAEDAEHGEP
+466 GSKFNADDAEQGEA
-480 AAPRLELVIPRYV
+480 AAPRLELVVPRYV

>member
-25 NAQKGGKEDGEFLSM
+25 NAQKGGKEDGAFLSM
-40 VLDAAAKKG
+40 VLDAAAKQG

-70 AQNQQAKAPVQST
+70 AQNQQTKAPIQST

-126 NRLAKALSNEAT
+126 NRLAKALSSETT

-156 KLNLGLENIEVTQVQ
+156 KLNLGLENIEVTQAQ
-171 ADELGEMFP
+171 ADELGEKFP

-201 LKNKVEEAINAN
+201 LKNKVEETINAS

-232 TKPQNKSEAT
+232 NKAQ
-242 PTKAENNTQNLAQN
+242 PKDANAKAQDAQNLAQN
-256 AKILREAVKNTNEST
+256 SKIIKEAVKNK
-271 DENEPIL
+271 
-278 QDEKE
+278 DEKE
-283 QKPSPKAENELNL
+283 ANLKDEKPNFKAESELNL

-316 NLLFPEREN
+316 NLLFPERES
-325 AEEQIL
+325 AEEQVL
-331 TETQSDNGE
+331 TEPQSEGSE
-340 NSEINAMVKDVIS
+340 NSELNAMVKDVIS
-353 NAKAQSRNFQAVRE
+353 NAKAQTRNFQAVRE

-411 NLHINFNSNT
+411 NLHINFSSNT

-466 GSKFNAEDAEHGEP
+466 GSKFNADGTEQVEA
-480 AAPRLELVIPRYV
+480 AAPRLELVVPRYV

>member
-25 NAQKGGKEDGEFLSM
+25 SSQKGGKEDGEFLSM

-70 AQNQQAKAPVQST
+70 AQNQQTKAPIQST

-126 NRLAKALSNEAT
+126 NRLAKALSSETT

-156 KLNLGLENIEVTQVQ
+156 KLNLGLENIEVTQAQ
-171 ADELGEMFP
+171 ADELGEKFP
-180 SLAKKDFFEPVT
+180 NLAKKDFFEPVT

-201 LKNKVEEAINAN
+201 LKNKVEETISAS
-213 EPEPKD
+213 EPAPKD
-219 TLNKLLAAVQEEQ
+219 TLNKLLQEVS
-232 TKPQNKSEAT
+232 KPKTQNNET
-242 PTKAENNTQNLAQN
+242 VTVNKAEEVSEENISALNTKNVKEKPENNN
-256 AKILREAVKNTNEST
+256 AADEILKADKKE
-271 DENEPIL
+271 
-278 QDEKE
+278 EKR
-283 QKPSPKAENELNL
+283 
-296 TAAKSEK
+296 
-303 SVLGQDSKKINLQ
+303 VNLQ
-316 NLLFPEREN
+316 SLLYPEREQDQG
-325 AEEQIL
+325 EQ
-331 TETQSDNGE
+331 TEQNSNQNSD
-340 NSEINAMVKDVIS
+340 SELNAMVKDVIS

-452 QNQQKKEQG
+452 QNQPKKEQG

-466 GSKFNAEDAEHGEP
+466 GSKFSSDDAEQSEP
-480 AAPRLELVIPRYV
+480 SAPRLELVVPRYV